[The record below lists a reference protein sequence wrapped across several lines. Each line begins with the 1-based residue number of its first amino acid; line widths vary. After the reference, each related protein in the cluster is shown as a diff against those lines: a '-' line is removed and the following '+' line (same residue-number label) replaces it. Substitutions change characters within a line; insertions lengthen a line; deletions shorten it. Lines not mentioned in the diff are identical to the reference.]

1 MIAVL
6 FIGLGVLLALSVP
19 IAVCIGGAPLM
30 AMAYGGRIPQ
40 MFLAAQRMITALD
53 STTLLAIPLF
63 VLAGA
68 IMGKGGISKQIVNLC
83 YELFGWIPGSLGI
96 VCVIACMFFAAIS
109 GSAPA
114 TVAAIGGILVP
125 AMIDDGYPAGFSAA
139 VAASGGIIGCI
150 IPPSIPFVNYALIT
164 GESVSELFAGGV
176 VPGILM
182 GVALC
187 IIVAIQAHK
196 HHWGSRNKGIDFGR
210 VAKSFAKAIWAIL
223 MPIIILGGIY
233 SGMFTPTEAAAV
245 ACVYGFIVSLVVY
258 RAIKISDMM
267 DISFEAVKTSAM
279 ILFICATANIFS
291 FIVST
296 QQVPAKLSA
305 AVLGFTH
312 SATLILLLINII
324 LLINGCFMETTAST
338 FIYTPIL
345 FPLIKKLGV
354 DPVQFGVVIVMNL
367 TMGLITPPL
376 GINLFVAEGLDKRV
390 KFNEQV
396 RAVIPLFIVLVIV
409 LMLVTYVPDISL
421 ALVKVLR
428 ASRAAAVH

>member
-114 TVAAIGGILVP
+114 T
-125 AMIDDGYPAGFSAA
+125 